1 MDSDEADGARSV
13 VGSGRKAKMTGTR
26 EQNDSGFVERAR
38 RRRVTV
44 TALVVTDV
52 AMLLAATLL
61 ATALRFNS
69 LLALVDFENIGITI
83 SFWQL
88 SFVLSAVWFVS
99 IAAEGLYDLEALF
112 WGAGELRRVARAL
125 ALGIVGF
132 LLLTFALKMP
142 GLSRAWTLIAW
153 SLAVVLVWCGR
164 LGIRVWL
171 RRQRL
176 SGKMLRRTLIVGT
189 NAEAAELV
197 AVLRS
202 APDTGLVPV
211 GCLAAT
217 QADRLALDYM
227 TGTVP
232 VLGYARELAAIVGP
246 AGIDTVI
253 VATSAFEHEVISRMI
268 AELRGQDVSMHISSG
283 LLEVLTSRLWV
294 RELAGIPLI
303 TVKRVSLSRA
313 NLAVKR
319 TFDVVFSLTVLL
331 LSLPLWLLVAGLI
344 KLTSAG
350 PVLYRQR
357 RLGQFG
363 REFEMFKFRSMVMDA
378 DARLAELE
386 AQNEVAGAM
395 FKMRD
400 DPRVTRWGAFMRKFS
415 IDELPQILNVLRGE
429 MSLVGPRPPIP
440 SEATRYT
447 PHDWRR
453 LEVPPGM
460 TGLWQ
465 VSGRSRLSF
474 AEMVR
479 LDLFYIENWSLAL
492 DISLILR
499 TIPAVLFARGAY

>member
-1 MDSDEADGARSV
+1 MARLDDERSGGVFIDAR
-13 VGSGRKAKMTGTR
+13 
-26 EQNDSGFVERAR
+26 QR
-38 RRRVTV
+38 RRIVT
-44 TALVVTDV
+44 TALIVGDV
-52 AMLLAATLL
+52 AMLIVATLL
-61 ATALRFNS
+61 ATVLRFNS
-69 LLALVDFENIGITI
+69 LLEPVDFENIGITI
-83 SFWQL
+83 TFWQL

-99 IAAEGLYDLEALF
+99 IAAEGLYDIESLF

-125 ALGIVGF
+125 ALGVVGF
-132 LLLTFALKMP
+132 ILLTFALKMP

-153 SLAVVLVWCGR
+153 ALAVVLVWCGR
-164 LGIRVWL
+164 LGIRGWL
-171 RRQRL
+171 RHQRL
-176 SGKMLRRTLIVGT
+176 SGRMLRRTLIVGT

-217 QADRLALDYM
+217 HADRLALDYM

-232 VLGYARELAAIVGP
+232 VLGYARELSAIVGP

-268 AELRGQDVSMHISSG
+268 AELRGQDVSIHISSG

-294 RELAGIPLI
+294 REVAGIPLI
-303 TVKRVSLSRA
+303 TVKRVSLSRT

-319 TFDVVFSLTVLL
+319 TFDVVVSLVLL
-331 LSLPLWLLVAGLI
+331 ILGLPLWALIAGLI

-350 PVLYRQR
+350 PVFYRQR

-363 REFEMFKFRSMVMDA
+363 REFRMFKFRSMVMDA
-378 DARLAELE
+378 DARLAELQE
-386 AQNEVAGAM
+386 HNEVAGPM
-395 FKMRD
+395 FKMKD
-400 DPRVTRWGAFMRKFS
+400 DPRATRVGSVMRKFS
-415 IDELPQILNVLRGE
+415 IDELPQLLNVIRGE

-465 VSGRSRLSF
+465 VSGRSQLSF

-479 LDLFYIENWSLAL
+479 LDLFYIENWNVAL